1 MRTNIDIDDDLM
13 AKAMAATGAAT
24 KKATVETALRLAVQM
39 GQQETALQGLWGI
52 GWEGDLNALRDN
64 PHQDWDRDW
73 REVEPEKHK
82 SVA

>member
-24 KKATVETALRLAVQM
+24 KKATVETALRLVVRM
-39 GQQETALQGLWGI
+39 GRQETALQGLWGI

-73 REVEPEKHK
+73 RGVEPEKHK